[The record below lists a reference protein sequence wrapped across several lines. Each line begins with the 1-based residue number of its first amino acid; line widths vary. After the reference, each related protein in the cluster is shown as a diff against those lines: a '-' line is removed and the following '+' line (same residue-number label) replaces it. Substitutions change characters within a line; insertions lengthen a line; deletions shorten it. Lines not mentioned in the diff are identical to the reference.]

1 MQRVIG
7 FVMILIGC
15 GGLGI
20 WYGEQY
26 RQQVSTLQYFAHIL
40 ELFEA
45 EIRYGKCLLSECCLR
60 LAEKVE
66 APYKNIFCEIYQK
79 SMEDT
84 GEGFGYICRQ
94 SMECGMKGVAAK
106 SEDKEL
112 LINCFVKS
120 GYEEDILQLRMIE
133 QTKKQLEQR
142 LEYVSKENMSKYRV
156 ALGMGVMSGLLL
168 VILLI

>member
-1 MQRVIG
+1 
-7 FVMILIGC
+7 MILVGC
-15 GGLGI
+15 GGLGV

-26 RQQVSTLQYFAHIL
+26 REQVRTLQRFIHIL

-45 EIRYGKCLLSECCLR
+45 EIRYGKCLLAECCLR
-60 LAEKVE
+60 LSEKLE
-66 APYKNIFCEIYQK
+66 EPYKGIFIEIYQK
-79 SMEDT
+79 SMEYSGDS
-84 GEGFGYICRQ
+84 FGYICRQ
-94 SMECGMKGVAAK
+94 SMEYGMRELVAK
-106 SEDKEL
+106 TGDKEL
-112 LINCFVKS
+112 LINCFAKS
-120 GYEEDILQLRMIE
+120 GYEEDVLQLRVIE